1 MVDINSKWIKDL
13 NIRPQTLRLVQERVG
28 NILELIGIGKNFLNG
43 TSAAEQLRHSIDIWD
58 FIKIKSLC
66 STKQMVSKL
75 KRPPTE

>member
-13 NIRPQTLRLVQERVG
+13 NIRPQTLKLVQERVG

-43 TSAAEQLRHSIDIWD
+43 TSAAKQLRHSIDKWD
-58 FIKIKSLC
+58 FIKIKSFC